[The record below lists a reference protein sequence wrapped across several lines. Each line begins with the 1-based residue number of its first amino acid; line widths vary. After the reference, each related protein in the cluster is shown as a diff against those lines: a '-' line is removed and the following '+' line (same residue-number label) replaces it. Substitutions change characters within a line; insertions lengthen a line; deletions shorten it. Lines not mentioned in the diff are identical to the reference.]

1 MTAQD
6 LGLGIEVR
14 DGARDASDSIERSD
28 TESQLLDGSNQMA
41 KIRGGQPRDVLIR
54 SASEGESPRPRHPA
68 TDRLEV
74 PNSTCILEKPI
85 EGRWLHLDLEIE
97 TVQHGPSDAIKAV
110 PTLPPRSVPSP
121 IGIHRGH
128 HQRLRRHPD
137 RARRSCDGDDPL
149 FEGLPQRI
157 DRRSGEL
164 RKLVEQKN
172 PAVRETDLAGTGNGP
187 PPTIATALLV

>member
-1 MTAQD
+1 MNAEHRTNGCRRVDRKRSNDGSDRPEFAIEDSEGERFVQMTAQD

-121 IGIHRGH
+121 IGIH
-128 HQRLRRHPD
+128 
-137 RARRSCDGDDPL
+137 
-149 FEGLPQRI
+149 
-157 DRRSGEL
+157 
-164 RKLVEQKN
+164 
-172 PAVRETDLAGTGNGP
+172 
-187 PPTIATALLV
+187 